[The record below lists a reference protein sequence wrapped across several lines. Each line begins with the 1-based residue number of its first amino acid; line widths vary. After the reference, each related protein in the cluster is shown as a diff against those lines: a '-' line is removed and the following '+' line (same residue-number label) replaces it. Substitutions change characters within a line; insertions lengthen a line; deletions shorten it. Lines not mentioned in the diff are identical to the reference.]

1 MGGALLAALIG
12 PGADVLGGLGL
23 DQRLQHQRERFADDV
38 QVTAGA
44 QCIEQLGQ
52 ADLLRAIVRTP
63 LV

>member
-1 MGGALLAALIG
+1 MSGALLG
-12 PGADVLGGLGL
+12 PLVRSSADVLGGLGV
-23 DQRLQHQRERFADDV
+23 DQRLQDQRERLADNV
-38 QVTAGA
+38 EVAAGA